1 MLLMKQDKSRVLWI
15 DIARGIGLLLVFIG
29 HLDIPAASAWV
40 YTFHM
45 PLFFFLSGLLYPGCE
60 KYSFSEFAWRRFK
73 GLVIPYFTLG
83 SVIALFYSVI
93 YAINGEPAATYAE
106 MFRSFLIQEHYWT
119 IWFLAALYLAQLI
132 YYAIDR
138 CFNRW
143 RGAVTIASLA
153 LCVLGFL
160 RYRLGFG
167 SLPWNLDVALVAQFF
182 FHLGYRFM
190 HLEKIRECFVGSMPT
205 LRLIGISLACLV
217 INVVAAKACIV
228 LSGYSLDMSVGLYG
242 NELMTIIAAIAGI
255 LLVVTLA
262 SVVRS
267 RFITY
272 LGRNTMILFS
282 WHSRIV
288 IVACGLIYAHFAL
301 FQTSGIGASLLRATI
316 SFIAILVIL
325 IPVNEVIK
333 RLPCHKIFGV

>member
-1 MLLMKQDKSRVLWI
+1 MKQDKGRVFWI
-15 DIARGIGLLLVFIG
+15 DVARGIGLLLVFIG
-29 HLDIPAASAWV
+29 HLDVPVASAWV

-45 PLFFFLSGLLYPGCE
+45 PLFFFLSGLLYPGCK

-83 SVIALFYSVI
+83 LVIALFYSVI
-93 YAINGEPAATYAE
+93 YAINAKPLTTYVE
-106 MFRSFLIQEHYWT
+106 MLRSFLIQEHYWT
-119 IWFLAALYLAQLI
+119 IWFLAALYLTQLI
-132 YYAIDR
+132 YYAIDW

-143 RGAVTIASLA
+143 RGAVTIASLV
-153 LCVLGFL
+153 LCVFGFL

-167 SLPWNLDVALVAQFF
+167 SLPWNLDVAFVAQLF

-190 HLEKIRECFVGSMPT
+190 HLERIRVWFVGTMHT
-205 LRLIGISLACLV
+205 MRLIGISLACLIV
-217 INVVAAKACIV
+217 NVVAAKACIT
-228 LSGYSLDMSVGLYG
+228 LSGHSLDMSIGMYG
-242 NELMTIIAAIAGI
+242 NELMTMIAAIAGI

-267 RFITY
+267 HFITY

-288 IVACGLIYAHFAL
+288 IVACGLIYTYFGL
-301 FQTSGIGASLLRATI
+301 FQTPGIGTSLLRATT

>member
-1 MLLMKQDKSRVLWI
+1 MKRDKSRVLWI
-15 DIARGIGLLLVFIG
+15 DVARGLGLLLVFIG
-29 HLDIPAASAWV
+29 HLRMPWASAWV

-83 SVIALFYSVI
+83 LVIALFYSAI
-93 YAINGEPAATYAE
+93 YAINGEPVSTYTE
-106 MFRSFLIQEHYWT
+106 MLRAFIIQEHYWT
-119 IWFLAALYLAQLI
+119 IWFLAALYLTQLI
-132 YYAIDR
+132 YYSIDR
-138 CFNRW
+138 CFSHW

-153 LCVLGFL
+153 LCLLGFL

-167 SLPWNLDVALVAQFF
+167 SLPWNLDVAFEAQFF

-190 HLEKIRECFVGSMPT
+190 HTEKIRESFVGSMPT
-205 LRLIGISLACLV
+205 YRLIGISLACLI
-217 INVVAAKACIV
+217 INTVAAKTCIM
-228 LSGYSLDMSVGLYG
+228 LSGHSLDMSIGMYG
-242 NELMTIIAAIAGI
+242 NELMTMIAAIAGI
-255 LLVVTLA
+255 LLVMTLA
-262 SVVRS
+262 SVIRS
-267 RFITY
+267 PFITY

-288 IVACGLIYAHFAL
+288 IVACGLIYAHYGL
-301 FQTSGIGASLLRATI
+301 FQNHGIGTSLLRSAI
-316 SFIAILVIL
+316 SLIAILVIL